1 MSRQNSILGGY
12 LGDNSNTAND
22 DYIVKNADP
31 VPSGIYPISEHT
43 ILRYAE
49 SWPRYSDGIGAGV
62 YVTSSQ
68 TVDMTT
74 VVPGLNPTHAFV
86 IIAGGGGSGAADDDC
101 QGQGPGGR
109 GGFGKALVN
118 LSGKGTSASFSI
130 GSGGSGVRGN
140 DANGNS
146 GQGSRCTIGS
156 FSINANGGEGGKSK
170 NENSRAGNPGGSNS
184 SGADSFSSSQVFYS
198 PLVANVEDGVYNYVN
213 VQTSVN
219 GSGGGCGGGG
229 SGSGQNGFGYIRFGN
244 GINASTTLTPGNDGV
259 SVPYTPFY

>member
-1 MSRQNSILGGY
+1 MSKQNSILGGY

-22 DYIVKNADP
+22 DYIVKNVDP
-31 VPSGIYPISEHT
+31 VPTGIYPISEHT

-68 TVDMTT
+68 TVNMST

-118 LSGKGTSASFSI
+118 LTGKGNSASFSI

-156 FSINANGGEGGKSK
+156 FSINANGGGGGNSK
-170 NENSRAGNPGGSNS
+170 NGGGNAGSAGGANS
-184 SGADSFSSSQVFYS
+184 SGADSFSTSSVFYS
-198 PLVANVEDGVYNYVN
+198 PLVANVEDNVYNYVN

-219 GSGGGCGGGG
+219 GGGGGCGGG

-244 GINASTTLTPGNDGV
+244 GINANTTLTPGNDGV

>member
-1 MSRQNSILGGY
+1 MSKQNSILGGY

-22 DYIVKNADP
+22 DYIVKNVDP
-31 VPSGIYPISEHT
+31 VPTGIYPISEHT

-49 SWPRYSDGIGAGV
+49 SWPRFSDGIGAGV

-68 TVDMTT
+68 TVNLST
-74 VVPGLNPTHAFV
+74 VVPGLAPTHAFV

-118 LSGKGTSASFSI
+118 LTGNGTSASFSI

-156 FSINANGGEGGKSK
+156 FSINANGGGGGNSK
-170 NENSRAGNPGGSNS
+170 NGGGNAGSAGGANS
-184 SGADSFSSSQVFYS
+184 SGADSFSTSSVFYS
-198 PLVANVEDGVYNYVN
+198 PLVANVEDNVYNYVN

-219 GSGGGCGGGG
+219 GGGGGCGGG

-244 GINASTTLTPGNDGV
+244 GINANTTLTPGNDGV

>member
-1 MSRQNSILGGY
+1 MSKQNSILGGY
-12 LGDNSNTAND
+12 MGQNSNTAND
-22 DYIVKNADP
+22 DYIVKDAVP

-49 SWPRYSDGIGAGV
+49 SWPRFSEGIGAGV

-68 TVDMTT
+68 TVNMSN
-74 VVPGLNPTHAFV
+74 VVPGLAPTHAFV
-86 IIAGGGGSGAADDDC
+86 IIAGGGGSGASDDDC

-118 LSGKGTSASFSI
+118 LSGNGNAASFSI
-130 GSGGSGVRGN
+130 GSGGPGVRGN
-140 DANGNS
+140 DANGAN

-156 FSINANGGEGGKSK
+156 FSINANGGEGGRNKDQQG
-170 NENSRAGNPGGSNS
+170 RAGSPGNANS
-184 SGADSFSSSQVFYS
+184 SGADSFSTSSVFYS
-198 PLVANVEDGVYNYVN
+198 PLVAQVENGVYNYVN

-219 GSGGGCGGGG
+219 GTGGACGGT
-229 SGSGQNGFGYIRFGN
+229 SGTGQNGFGYIRFGN
-244 GINASTTLTPGNDGV
+244 GINASTTLTPGTDGV

>member
-118 LSGKGTSASFSI
+118 LTGKGTSATFSI
-130 GSGGSGVRGN
+130 GSGGSSVRGN
-140 DANGNS
+140 DANGIG

-156 FSINANGGEGGKSK
+156 FVINANGGGGGASK
-170 NENSRAGNPGGSNS
+170 NGGGAAGSAGGANS
-184 SGADSFSSSQVFYS
+184 SSADSFSTSQVFYS
-198 PLVANVEDGVYNYVN
+198 PLVANVEDNVYNYVN

-219 GSGGGCGGGG
+219 GGGGACGGA

-244 GINASTTLTPGNDGV
+244 GINVSTTLTPGNDGV